1 MIEMVENNF
10 ILLLLALA
18 IFSINAIFRQNFRSF
33 QMTIIIFILIM
44 IFGEVVINFTD
55 INDSINRNNAM
66 ELKVQIQFVALV
78 FLLKV
83 VWFRYYKILKS
94 RRKLVETI
102 ESILK

>member
-33 QMTIIIFILIM
+33 QMNIIIFILIM
-44 IFGEVVINFTD
+44 IFGEVVINFSD
-55 INDSINRNNAM
+55 INDSNNRNNAM
-66 ELKVQIQFVALV
+66 ELEVQIQFVALV
-78 FLLKV
+78 FLLTV